1 CFGKASVM
9 VLTALGEKLANAV
22 RSLNS
27 TTVINEDVLNAML
40 KDVCMALIE
49 SDVNV
54 QLVRQLRENVRG
66 VINFEEMAGGLNK
79 RRMIQQAV
87 FQELVRLMDPGVAPW
102 QPVKGRPN
110 TVMLVGLQ
118 GSGKTTTATKL
129 ARYYQRRSWRTCMV
143 CADTYRA
150 GAFDQFKQ
158 NAAKAGIP
166 FYGSYTETD
175 PAVIASEGVDRFK
188 RDGFE
193 VIIVDTSGRHRQ
205 EDALFEEMLQVSN
218 AIAPDSV
225 IFVMDA
231 TIGQA
236 CEAQALAFKRTVDV
250 GSVIVT
256 KLDSRAKGGG
266 ALSAIAATRSPV
278 VFVGTGEHIEDFEQ
292 FKVKQ
297 FVQKLLGMGD
307 LAGLIDK
314 VSEMS
319 SSQDEASNAEKMRR
333 LRQGLFTLRDF
344 QEQFATFQELGSFSQ
359 VMAAIPGF
367 GSLGNKNELEGRDQ
381 FRRYLTVLDS
391 MSDSELD
398 AADGCRLFSNCS
410 ARATRVARGSGVS
423 EREVRTMLSQYA
435 KLSQMVRR
443 VGGIRGLFS
452 ADGDLKSDASAAS
465 MARLQ
470 AQVARSLDS
479 RALQRVGGASGLQ
492 SLLRQV
498 QRRGVAD

>member
-1 CFGKASVM
+1 M

-40 KDVCMALIE
+40 KDVCMALI
-49 SDVNV
+49 DFA
-54 QLVRQLRENVRG
+54 LRENVRG

-175 PAVIASEGVDRFK
+175 PAVIANEGVDRFK

-205 EDALFEEMLQVSN
+205 EDALFEEMLQVGDRVGRQFSLALLLTNCSRN
-218 AIAPDSV
+218 ADY
-225 IFVMDA
+225 FY
-231 TIGQA
+231 
-236 CEAQALAFKRTVDV
+236 AQATQEVEPVRDV
-250 GSVIVT
+250 TLTRIALNSHCKQVT
-256 KLDSRAKGGG
+256 
-266 ALSAIAATRSPV
+266 
-278 VFVGTGEHIEDFEQ
+278 
-292 FKVKQ
+292 
-297 FVQKLLGMGD
+297 
-307 LAGLIDK
+307 
-314 VSEMS
+314 
-319 SSQDEASNAEKMRR
+319 
-333 LRQGLFTLRDF
+333 
-344 QEQFATFQELGSFSQ
+344 
-359 VMAAIPGF
+359 
-367 GSLGNKNELEGRDQ
+367 
-381 FRRYLTVLDS
+381 
-391 MSDSELD
+391 SDS
-398 AADGCRLFSNCS
+398 ADS
-410 ARATRVARGSGVS
+410 
-423 EREVRTMLSQYA
+423 
-435 KLSQMVRR
+435 
-443 VGGIRGLFS
+443 
-452 ADGDLKSDASAAS
+452 
-465 MARLQ
+465 
-470 AQVARSLDS
+470 
-479 RALQRVGGASGLQ
+479 
-492 SLLRQV
+492 
-498 QRRGVAD
+498 